1 MCSRK
6 YRRNNKYDCRKR
18 NENKIHSIENC
29 INHIKKESEVE
40 RMRAL
45 KITVKVVGLIL
56 SVAMGAADLKSAIT
70 KTA

>member
-1 MCSRK
+1 
-6 YRRNNKYDCRKR
+6 
-18 NENKIHSIENC
+18 
-29 INHIKKESEVE
+29 
-40 RMRAL
+40 MRAL